1 MKRVLITGITGY
13 IGSHLAQVL
22 LPDCEVFGLVREPL
36 HRSYI
41 ADFQEQLH
49 LITADDSYASVEAA
63 IRKAQPELV
72 YHLAAYYTGARGPEA
87 TPALITS
94 NVTFGAYLLEAMS
107 ACGCTALVYANTV
120 MAHYGGEAYR
130 PLNLYAAT
138 KQAFSDL
145 LAYYTDAGSMQAVT
159 LVLSDTYGP
168 DDCRP
173 KVLKLIRGAVQ
184 RGESIALSDGGQD
197 YDVVH
202 IDDVVRA
209 FYLAGEQLR
218 QRDDWKNEIF
228 QVCAD
233 RPMTLRQTVEKMLE
247 INGFPPET
255 AAWGRRPNA
264 EREIR
269 KAVRLYP
276 TLPNWKPQVDIEKGL
291 NFRNATA

>member
-13 IGSHLAQVL
+13 IGSHLARAL
-22 LPDCEVFGLVREPL
+22 LPDCEVYGLVREPL
-36 HRSYI
+36 HRLYI

-49 LITADDSYASVEAA
+49 LITADGGYASVEAA
-63 IRKAQPELV
+63 VRKAQPEVV
-72 YHLAAYYTGARGPEA
+72 YHLAAYYTGAHGPEA
-87 TPALITS
+87 TPALIVS

-107 ACGCTALVYANTV
+107 ACGCSGMVYASTV

-138 KQAFSDL
+138 KQAFSDVL
-145 LAYYTDAGSMQAVT
+145 TYYTDAGLMRAVT

-168 DDCRP
+168 DDRRS
-173 KVLKLIRGAVQ
+173 KVLNLIRRAAQ

-209 FYLAGEQLR
+209 FYTAGEQLLR
-218 QRDDWKNEIF
+218 RDDWKNEIF

-233 RPMTLRQTVEKMLE
+233 RPLTLRETVEKMLT
-247 INGFPPET
+247 INSFPPET
-255 AAWGRRPNA
+255 AAWGRQPNA

-269 KAVRLYP
+269 KAVRLYSA
-276 TLPNWKPQVDIEKGL
+276 LPNWKPQVDIEKGL
-291 NFRNATA
+291 HS